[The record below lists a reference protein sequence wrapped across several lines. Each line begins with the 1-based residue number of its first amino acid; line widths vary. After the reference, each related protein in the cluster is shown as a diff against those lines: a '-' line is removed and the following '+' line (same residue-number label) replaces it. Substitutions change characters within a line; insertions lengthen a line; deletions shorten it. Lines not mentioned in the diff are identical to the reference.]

1 MNIEFDNNVTNEVEQ
16 SEKTGN
22 QNSVW
27 KQIKFFLLLLICFI
41 FAFSIWCY
49 ASYIDDPIMQKD
61 VVVHFD
67 FDGNGSLIA
76 TPSKIRVYG
85 EESKLASLYEIKV
98 LIDSDSFA
106 NGNKITVEVDL
117 PDGVYSHDNTIE
129 VELRKYTK

>member
-1 MNIEFDNNVTNEVEQ
+1 MNIELENNATNEVEYA
-16 SEKTGN
+16 EKRDN
-22 QNSVW
+22 HNSFF
-27 KQIKFFLLLLICFI
+27 KRIKFCLLILICLL